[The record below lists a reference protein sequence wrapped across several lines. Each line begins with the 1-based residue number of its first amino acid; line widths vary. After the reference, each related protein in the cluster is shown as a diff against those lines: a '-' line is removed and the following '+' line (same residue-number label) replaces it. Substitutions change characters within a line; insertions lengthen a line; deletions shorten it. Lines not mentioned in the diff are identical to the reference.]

1 MRQQRS
7 MFQMKEEDK
16 TPKEKLSGDRQQRS
30 MFQMKE
36 EDKTPKEKL
45 SGDRQSNQKRIAIY
59 PKENSE

>member
-7 MFQMKEEDK
+7 MFQMKE
-16 TPKEKLSGDRQQRS
+16 L
-30 MFQMKE
+30 
-36 EDKTPKEKL
+36 DKTPKEKL